1 MRKNRYGVD
10 GEYFNKKLQLVIRDM
25 EHYKPTELLREFS
38 NLMDAVRPMDNCAK
52 CDNRALVI
60 FDQESNECLEC
71 QNIQNVKGT

>member
-38 NLMDAVRPMDNCAK
+38 NLMDAVRPMDHCAK
-52 CDNRALVI
+52 CNEQALVI
-60 FDQESNECLEC
+60 FDDESNECLKC